1 MSSSV
6 RDLLL
11 QVARTINHRDSP
23 CVAALAGGLTPPEL
37 AQLLDELRSVG
48 RGAVGAAHSA
58 QHVLALCRLLLAIER
73 TREDAIITCI
83 HLLHDQRMH
92 DRAGQSCLP
101 ELRAAIAQGPSA
113 AAVEGALAPS
123 TAAAV
128 VFLQRVCDA
137 IVGFLSDPALAGKSA
152 EQVGGHVQALELLP
166 AALDCAVSA
175 VHSSGG
181 RGVWQQLNQ
190 VRTTTVCKFLEAR
203 WPKTL
208 NPKPST
214 LNPKPGANY
223 HGVQG
228 A

>member
-1 MSSSV
+1 V
-6 RDLLL
+6 RGLLL
-11 QVARTINHRDSP
+11 QVASTIDHRDHAR
-23 CVAALAGGLTPPEL
+23 VATLAEGLTPPEL
-37 AQLLDELRSVG
+37 AELLDDLRGLG